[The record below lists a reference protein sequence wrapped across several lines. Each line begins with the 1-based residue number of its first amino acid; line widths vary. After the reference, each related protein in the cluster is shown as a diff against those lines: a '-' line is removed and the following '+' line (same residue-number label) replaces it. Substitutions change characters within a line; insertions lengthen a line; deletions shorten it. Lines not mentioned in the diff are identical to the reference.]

1 MFIYLDE
8 SGDLGF
14 RAGGSKYFVITF
26 ISVTNNLQLERTIRE
41 VKSKYGLH
49 SNYEIKGSS
58 TTARIKNEL
67 LQKISKLNIEIYSIV
82 MNKSKVFSRIKDDK
96 NILYNYVLGLILV
109 PYIIN
114 QQDVD
119 ILVDRRTVSVRSG
132 FKLDDYLEYKVW
144 YENLADVNMNISH
157 EDSKHNLGIQVV
169 DVISYAIFR
178 KYESGDVSYY
188 NLIRHRIK
196 KEIPLFF

>member
-14 RAGGSKYFVITF
+14 RTGGSKYFVITF

-82 MNKSKVFSRIKDDK
+82 MNKSKVFSRIRDDK

-114 QQDVD
+114 QQDVN

-157 EDSKHNLGIQVV
+157 EDSKHNLGIQAV

-188 NLIRHRIK
+188 DLIRHRIK